1 MFGSL
6 TRSNRR
12 SWLRFFSGI
21 RRSLQNKIFI
31 LLNPRPSKTTF
42 GINTQ
47 IKQKKINDNIRMPN
61 RTYLI
66 RVEGGRQSRISSWG
80 LARAE
85 GRGSRYF
92 PIRIWRCLK
101 NVFFFLNIN

>member
-1 MFGSL
+1 
-6 TRSNRR
+6 
-12 SWLRFFSGI
+12 
-21 RRSLQNKIFI
+21 
-31 LLNPRPSKTTF
+31 
-42 GINTQ
+42 
-47 IKQKKINDNIRMPN
+47 MPN

-66 RVEGGRQSRISSWG
+66 RVEGGRQSRITGWG